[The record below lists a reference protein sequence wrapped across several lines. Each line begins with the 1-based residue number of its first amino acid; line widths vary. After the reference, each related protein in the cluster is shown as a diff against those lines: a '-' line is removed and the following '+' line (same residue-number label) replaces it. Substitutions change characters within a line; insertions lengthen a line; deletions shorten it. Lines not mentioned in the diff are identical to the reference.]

1 MSPRREMLPGNRG
14 RGSVFTYTWR
24 GSSGRQL
31 SRKAGDTLEQAEA
44 SSAASTT
51 NWRWAPAGP
60 PRR

>member
-1 MSPRREMLPGNRG
+1 MLPGIRG

-24 GSSGRQL
+24 GASGRQL